1 MGIARSV
8 LASFINHKYK
18 IKKNI
23 LCNIIITF
31 TPTIKLLFGITQEV
45 SVEFILLLTQM
56 CNITTQR
63 LQIHICPILIGVYDY
78 VWIADY
84 ALLSCYLVRQTKM
97 KTFITIVNNTIIF
110 DVFIFCFFFP

>member
-23 LCNIIITF
+23 LCNIIITV

-63 LQIHICPILIGVYDY
+63 LQIHICPILVGVYDY

-97 KTFITIVNNTIIF
+97 KTFKAIVNNTIIF